1 MLKLCC
7 DCNNLYFFAQSG
19 KKKFFDFCPCCGH
32 AHNSIVNEN
41 QISIMMGELIDWGN
55 DIAKIKQLLELE
67 QLYLLLKKL
76 EE

>member
-1 MLKLCC
+1 MLKLCR
-7 DCNNLYFFAQSG
+7 DCNNLYFFSQT
-19 KKKFFDFCPCCGH
+19 KEKKFFDFCPCCGH
-32 AHNSIVNEN
+32 AHNCEVDEQRVLRMID
-41 QISIMMGELIDWGN
+41 ELIDWGN